1 MEQDLP
7 GGVQEALGNPMAR
20 IAQVASGGASGVNR
34 RQPSTAALLA
44 ATIVVVASLMAL
56 VLLPILVQ
64 RQTERYRL
72 ENERHADPARAAL
85 NEVNYRLSQ
94 QIAALTRAAA
104 TRDVQHIERFSRMI
118 PPQEAAVKALGEH
131 RGAINPQFDAA
142 FLELQERLATWHA
155 AIERRV
161 DMQRL
166 PFDASYPAVIE
177 TVHRL
182 DEAITAYQGTRRERV
197 RALARLQVWVTFGLV
212 LLASVAASLF
222 LWMVRRLRT
231 FAAML
236 AEESAARQTAFER
249 QQELV
254 RIRDEILGV
263 VSHDLRSPLTTIA
276 LSAQLIPGSSPD
288 EQDEQ
293 VQTIVSATRRMER
306 LIHDL
311 LDVTKAEQGKLSI
324 RRDAIDPT
332 AVARDV
338 VASHEPIA
346 ASRQIAFE
354 ASVADDLPRVCGD
367 GDRLAQ
373 ALTNLIGNAFK
384 FTPAGGVVRLS
395 VEQRDDKVR
404 FEVSDT
410 GAGIAPGD
418 LPHLFEPFWQAKKTA
433 HMGAGLGL
441 KITRAIV
448 EAHDGSIEVTNRE
461 GGGACFRFE
470 LPAMESDA

>member
-1 MEQDLP
+1 M
-7 GGVQEALGNPMAR
+7 
-20 IAQVASGGASGVNR
+20 NR

-44 ATIVVVASLMAL
+44 ATIVVVCSLIAL
-56 VLLPILVQ
+56 VLLPFLVR

-85 NEVNYRLSQ
+85 NEINYRLSQ
-94 QIAALTRAAA
+94 QISALTRAAA
-104 TRDVQHIERFSRMI
+104 TRDERHIERYSQMI
-118 PPQEAAVKALGEH
+118 PHQDVAVKALGTH
-131 RGAINPQFDAA
+131 VGAISPEFDSA
-142 FLELQERLATWHA
+142 FLELQQRLATWHS

-161 DMQRL
+161 DLQRL
-166 PFDASYPAVIE
+166 PFDANYPAVID

-182 DEAITAYQGTRRERV
+182 DKAITAYQGTRREQV
-197 RALARLQVWVTFGLV
+197 RALARMQVWVTFALV
-212 LLASVAASLF
+212 LLASVAAALF

-231 FAAML
+231 FAGML
-236 AEESAARQTAFER
+236 SEESAARQAALER

-263 VSHDLRSPLTTIA
+263 VSHDLRSPLTTIG
-276 LSAQLIPGSSPD
+276 LSAQLIAGGSPD
-288 EQDEQ
+288 EQHEH
-293 VQTIVSATRRMER
+293 VQTIVAATRRMER

-324 RRDAIDPT
+324 RRDTIDPA

-338 VASHEPIA
+338 VASHQPIA
-346 ASRQIAFE
+346 ASKQIEFRT
-354 ASVADDLPRVCGD
+354 SVADGLPQVSGD

-384 FTPAGGVVRLS
+384 FTPAGGAVQLS
-395 VEQRDDKVR
+395 VKQRDGKVR
-404 FEVSDT
+404 FEVSDS
-410 GAGIAPGD
+410 GPGIAPSD

-433 HMGAGLGL
+433 HLGAGLGL

-448 EAHDGSIEVTNRE
+448 EAHDGSIEVTNLA
-461 GGGACFRFE
+461 GGGACFRIE
-470 LPAMESDA
+470 LPAMAR

>member
-1 MEQDLP
+1 
-7 GGVQEALGNPMAR
+7 
-20 IAQVASGGASGVNR
+20 VNR

-44 ATIVVVASLMAL
+44 ATIVVVVSLIAL
-56 VLLPILVQ
+56 VLLPLVVR
-64 RQTERYRL
+64 RQTEHYRI

-85 NEVNYRLSQ
+85 NEINYRLSQ

-104 TRDVQHIERFSRMI
+104 TRDERHLERYSQLI
-118 PPQEAAVKALGEH
+118 PPQDAAVRSLGAH
-131 RGAINPQFDAA
+131 VGAINPEFDSA
-142 FLELQERLATWHA
+142 FRELQQRLATWHSA
-155 AIERRV
+155 VERRV
-161 DMQRL
+161 ELPRL
-166 PFDASYPAVIE
+166 PFDANYPAVIE
-177 TVHRL
+177 TVHHL

-197 RALARLQVWVTFGLV
+197 RALARMQVWVTFGLV

-236 AEESAARQTAFER
+236 TEESAARQEALER

-276 LSAQLIPGSSPD
+276 LSAQLIPGGLPD
-288 EQDEQ
+288 EQTEH
-293 VQTIVSATRRMER
+293 VQTIVAATRRMER

-311 LDVTKAEQGKLSI
+311 LDATKAEQGKLSI
-324 RRDAIDPT
+324 RRDTIDPT

-338 VASHEPIA
+338 IASQEPIA
-346 ASRQIAFE
+346 ASKQIDFQT
-354 ASVADDLPRVCGD
+354 SVADGLPQVSGD

-395 VEQRDDKVR
+395 VAQRDGKVR
-404 FEVSDT
+404 FEVADS
-410 GAGIAPGD
+410 GPGIAPSD

-433 HMGAGLGL
+433 HLGAGLGL

-448 EAHDGSIEVTNRE
+448 EAHDGSIEVSNLP
-461 GGGACFRFE
+461 GGGACFGVE
-470 LPAMESDA
+470 LPAMGG

>member
-1 MEQDLP
+1 ME
-7 GGVQEALGNPMAR
+7 
-20 IAQVASGGASGVNR
+20 R
-34 RQPSTAALLA
+34 RQPSTAALVT
-44 ATIVVVASLMAL
+44 ATIVVVVSLIAL
-56 VLLPILVQ
+56 VLLPMLVQ

-85 NEVNYRLSQ
+85 NELNYRLSQ

-104 TRDVQHIERFSRMI
+104 TRDERHLEHYSQLI
-118 PPQEAAVKALGEH
+118 PPQEAAVKSLGVH
-131 RGAINPQFDAA
+131 VGAINPEFDAA
-142 FLELQERLATWHA
+142 FVELQQRLATWHSA
-155 AIERRV
+155 VERRV

-166 PFDASYPAVIE
+166 PFDANYPAVIE

-182 DEAITAYQGTRRERV
+182 DQAITAYQSARRQRV
-197 RALARLQVWVTFGLV
+197 RALARMQVWVTLGLV

-222 LWMVRRLRT
+222 VWMVQRLRS

-236 AEESAARQTAFER
+236 TEESAARQAALEK

-276 LSAQLIPGSSPD
+276 LSAQLIPGGPPD
-288 EQDEQ
+288 EQTEH

-324 RRDAIDPT
+324 RRDTIDP
-332 AVARDV
+332 AAIARDV
-338 VASHEPIA
+338 AASHQPIA
-346 ASRQIAFE
+346 GSQQIDFKTSIAG
-354 ASVADDLPRVCGD
+354 DLPQLSGD
-367 GDRLAQ
+367 ADRLAQ

-384 FTPAGGVVRLS
+384 FTPPDGVVELS
-395 VEQRDDKVR
+395 VAQRNGKVS
-404 FEVSDT
+404 FEVSDS
-410 GAGIAPGD
+410 GPGIAPSD
-418 LPHLFEPFWQAKKTA
+418 LPHLFEPFWQARKTA
-433 HMGAGLGL
+433 HLGAGLGL

-448 EAHDGSIEVTNRE
+448 EAHDGSIEVTNVDR
-461 GGGACFRFE
+461 GGACFRIE
-470 LPAMESDA
+470 IPALEE

>member
-1 MEQDLP
+1 LRT
-7 GGVQEALGNPMAR
+7 GLRWNR
-20 IAQVASGGASGVNR
+20 KVNR

-44 ATIVVVASLMAL
+44 ATIVAVVSLIAL
-56 VLLPILVQ
+56 VLLPLVVRQ
-64 RQTERYRL
+64 QTERYRL

-85 NEVNYRLSQ
+85 NEINYHLSQ

-104 TRDVQHIERFSRMI
+104 TRDEQHLERYSRLI
-118 PPQEAAVKALGEH
+118 PPQEAAVKSLGAH
-131 RGAINPQFDAA
+131 VGAISPQFDSG
-142 FLELQERLATWHA
+142 FMELQERLATWHSA
-155 AIERRV
+155 VERRV

-166 PFDASYPAVIE
+166 PFDTNYPAVIE

-197 RALARLQVWVTFGLV
+197 RALAQMQVWLTFGLV
-212 LLASVAASLF
+212 LFASVAASLF
-222 LWMVRRLRT
+222 VWMVRRLRT

-236 AEESAARQTAFER
+236 TEESAARQAAFER

-263 VSHDLRSPLTTIA
+263 VSHDLRSPLTTIG

-288 EQDEQ
+288 EQTEH
-293 VQTIVSATRRMER
+293 VQTIVAATRRMER

-324 RRDAIDPT
+324 RRDVIDPA

-346 ASRQIAFE
+346 ASKEIDLETF
-354 ASVADDLPRVCGD
+354 VADGLPRVCGD

-384 FTPAGGVVRLS
+384 FTPARGVVRLS
-395 VEQRDDKVR
+395 VVQRDDKVR
-404 FEVSDT
+404 FEVADS
-410 GAGIAPGD
+410 GPGIAPGD

-433 HMGAGLGL
+433 HLGAGLGL

-448 EAHDGSIEVTNRE
+448 EAHDGSIEVTNLA
-461 GGGACFRFE
+461 GGGACFRIE
-470 LPAMESDA
+470 LPTMKE

>member
-1 MEQDLP
+1 M
-7 GGVQEALGNPMAR
+7 
-20 IAQVASGGASGVNR
+20 NR
-34 RQPSTAALLA
+34 RQPSTAALFA
-44 ATIVVVASLMAL
+44 ATIVVVASLIAL

-104 TRDVQHIERFSRMI
+104 TRDERHIERFSRLI

-142 FLELQERLATWHA
+142 FLELQGRLATWHN

-197 RALARLQVWVTFGLV
+197 RALARIQMWSTFGLV
-212 LLASVAASLF
+212 LLASVAASIF
-222 LWMVRRLRT
+222 LWMVRRLRA
-231 FAAML
+231 FAAL
-236 AEESAARQTAFER
+236 LGEESAARQAAFER

-324 RRDAIDPT
+324 RRDAIDPA

-346 ASRQIAFE
+346 DSKQIELE
-354 ASVADDLPRVCGD
+354 ASVADDLPRICGD

-395 VEQRDDKVR
+395 VEQRDGKVG

-448 EAHDGSIEVTNRE
+448 EAHDGSIEAANRV

-470 LPAMESDA
+470 LPAMER

>member
-1 MEQDLP
+1 M
-7 GGVQEALGNPMAR
+7 
-20 IAQVASGGASGVNR
+20 NR

-44 ATIVVVASLMAL
+44 ATIVVVVSLVAL
-56 VLLPILVQ
+56 VLLPFVVRQ
-64 RQTERYRL
+64 QTERYRL
-72 ENERHADPARAAL
+72 ENEQHADPARAAL
-85 NEVNYRLSQ
+85 NELNYRLSQ

-104 TRDVQHIERFSRMI
+104 TRDVQHLQRYSRLI
-118 PPQEAAVKALGEH
+118 PPQETAMKSLGAH
-131 RGAINPQFDAA
+131 VGAINPEFDVA
-142 FLELQERLATWHA
+142 FLELRQRLATWNDA
-155 AIERRV
+155 VERRV
-161 DMQRL
+161 DLQRL
-166 PFDASYPAVIE
+166 PFDSNYPAVIE

-197 RALARLQVWVTFGLV
+197 RALARMQVWVTFGLV
-212 LLASVAASLF
+212 LLASVAAALF
-222 LWMVRRLRT
+222 LWMVQRLRM
-231 FAAML
+231 FAGML
-236 AEESAARQTAFER
+236 AEESAARQAALER

-276 LSAQLIPGSSPD
+276 LSAQLIPGSSPG
-288 EQDEQ
+288 EQSEQ
-293 VQTIVSATRRMER
+293 VQTIVTATRRMER

-311 LDVTKAEQGKLSI
+311 LDVTRAEQGKLSI
-324 RRDAIDPT
+324 RRDAIDPA

-338 VASHEPIA
+338 IASHGPIA
-346 ASRQIAFE
+346 AAKQIE
-354 ASVADDLPRVCGD
+354 LETSVSGDLPRVCGD

-395 VEQRDDKVR
+395 VAQRDGKVH

-410 GAGIAPGD
+410 GPGIAPGD

-433 HMGAGLGL
+433 HLGAGLGL

-448 EAHDGSIEVTNRE
+448 EAHGGSIEVANLAGR
-461 GGGACFRFE
+461 GACFRFE
-470 LPAMESDA
+470 LPAMEM

>member
-1 MEQDLP
+1 MKSL
-7 GGVQEALGNPMAR
+7 GAHTGALG
-20 IAQVASGGASGVNR
+20 
-34 RQPSTAALLA
+34 
-44 ATIVVVASLMAL
+44 
-56 VLLPILVQ
+56 
-64 RQTERYRL
+64 
-72 ENERHADPARAAL
+72 
-85 NEVNYRLSQ
+85 
-94 QIAALTRAAA
+94 
-104 TRDVQHIERFSRMI
+104 
-118 PPQEAAVKALGEH
+118 
-131 RGAINPQFDAA
+131 PQFGAA
-142 FLELQERLATWHA
+142 FRELQQRLATWHGA
-155 AIERRV
+155 VERRT
-161 DMQRL
+161 DLQRL
-166 PFDASYPAVIE
+166 PFDANYPAVIE
-177 TVHRL
+177 AVHRL

-197 RALARLQVWVTFGLV
+197 RALARMQVWVTFGLV
-212 LLASVAASLF
+212 LLASVAALLF

-231 FAAML
+231 FAGML
-236 AEESAARQTAFER
+236 AEESGARQAALER

-276 LSAQLIPGSSPD
+276 LSAQLIPGGSSD
-288 EQDEQ
+288 EQTEH
-293 VQTIVSATRRMER
+293 VQTIVAATRRMDR

-311 LDVTKAEQGKLSI
+311 LDFTKAEQGKLSI
-324 RRDAIDPT
+324 RRDAIDPA

-346 ASRQIAFE
+346 ASKQIDFE
-354 ASVADDLPRVCGD
+354 TSVADGLPQVCGD

-395 VEQRDDKVR
+395 VAQQDGKVR

-410 GAGIAPGD
+410 GPGIAPSD

-433 HMGAGLGL
+433 HLGAGLGL

-448 EAHDGSIEVTNRE
+448 EAHDGSIEVTNLA

-470 LPAMESDA
+470 LPAMER

>member
-1 MEQDLP
+1 
-7 GGVQEALGNPMAR
+7 
-20 IAQVASGGASGVNR
+20 VNR

-44 ATIVVVASLMAL
+44 ATIVVVASLIAL
-56 VLLPILVQ
+56 VLLPLLVQ

-85 NEVNYRLSQ
+85 NEINYRLSQ
-94 QIAALTRAAA
+94 QISALTRAAA
-104 TRDVQHIERFSRMI
+104 TRDERHLERYSRLI
-118 PPQEAAVKALGEH
+118 PPQDAAVKALGAH
-131 RGAINPQFDAA
+131 AGAISPEFDAA
-142 FLELQERLATWHA
+142 FLELQQRLATWHDA
-155 AIERRV
+155 VERRV
-161 DMQRL
+161 DLQRL
-166 PFDASYPAVIE
+166 PFDSNYPAVIE

-197 RALARLQVWVTFGLV
+197 RALARMQVWVTFGLV

-222 LWMVRRLRT
+222 LWMAQRLRT

-236 AEESAARQTAFER
+236 AEESAARQAALER

-263 VSHDLRSPLTTIA
+263 VSHDLRSPLTTIS
-276 LSAQLIPGSSPD
+276 LSAQLMPGSSPG
-288 EQDEQ
+288 EQNEQ
-293 VQTIVSATRRMER
+293 VQTIVNATRRMER

-311 LDVTKAEQGKLSI
+311 LDVTRAEQGKLSI
-324 RRDAIDPT
+324 RRDAIDPA

-338 VASHEPIA
+338 VASQQPIA
-346 ASRQIAFE
+346 ASQQIDFE
-354 ASVADDLPRVCGD
+354 ASVAGDLPRVRGD
-367 GDRLAQ
+367 GDRLSQ

-395 VEQRDDKVR
+395 VAERDGKVR
-404 FEVSDT
+404 FEVSDS
-410 GAGIAPGD
+410 GPGIAPAD

-433 HMGAGLGL
+433 HLGAGLGL

-448 EAHDGSIEVTNRE
+448 EAHDGSIEVTNRA

-470 LPAMESDA
+470 LPAMES